1 MNYENYLEE
10 NYSKAT
16 VKVYKRE
23 VKIYLQ
29 ANPGAE
35 KFLYADIINYI
46 GKLRSRYANVRSILS
61 IIAGLKS
68 YYDFL
73 SYSGKRKDNPGK
85 SIRLRDKINRDIQLQ
100 DLFTNPELETLLEK
114 KERYRVLEYRNKVLI
129 SLLTNQAL
137 KPGEIAAL
145 TTRDINLENATV
157 YIKSTAKT
165 NARELALKPNQIML
179 FYFYETGIRIKLL
192 KNSKTDYFLISRNGR
207 AMSGE
212 EITKHVKKTYASFYA
227 NRKINCLT
235 IRQSVIANLLKQG
248 KDVRIV
254 QVFAGH
260 KYPSSTEKY
269 KQTDVEELKME
280 INKYHPMK

>member
-46 GKLRSRYANVRSILS
+46 GKLRSRYANVRSILR
-61 IIAGLKS
+61 IIAGIKS

-73 SYSGKRKDNPGK
+73 NESGRRKDNPAK
-85 SIRLRDKINRDIQLQ
+85 SIKLRDKINRDVQLQ
-100 DLFTNPELETLLEK
+100 DLFSNPELETLLER
-114 KERYRVLEYRNKVLI
+114 KERYQLLEYRNKVLI
-129 SLLTNQAL
+129 SLLIYQAL
-137 KPGEIAAL
+137 KPGEIAEL
-145 TTRDINLENATV
+145 TIRDINLENATV

-212 EITKHVKKTYASFYA
+212 EITKHVKKSYVGFYT

-235 IRQSVIANLLKQG
+235 IRQSVIANLLKAG
-248 KDVRIV
+248 HDVRVV